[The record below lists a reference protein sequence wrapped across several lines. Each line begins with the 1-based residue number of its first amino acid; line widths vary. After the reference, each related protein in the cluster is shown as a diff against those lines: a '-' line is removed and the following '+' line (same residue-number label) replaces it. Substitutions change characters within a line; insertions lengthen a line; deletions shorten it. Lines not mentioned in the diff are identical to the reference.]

1 MTADAARALAERL
14 RHPRYE
20 VLPLDG
26 IEAAVLAHV
35 PKDVTV
41 TVTASPSRGLD
52 ATLGV
57 GELLAREGYAVVPH
71 ISARLV
77 RDAAHLAEV
86 LARLRAAGVR
96 EIFAPAGDAPE
107 PAGEF
112 SGAAALLAAMAERR
126 ADFPAIG
133 ITGYPESHHVITDEA
148 TISAMFEKAEMATYI
163 VSQIC
168 FDAGVTAGWIAAVR
182 ARGTGLP
189 IWIGVPGVVDHAK
202 LLRISMRIGLGEST
216 ALPSPPARMGPAP
229 PGPPVPARRAR
240 AGPRPDRRGSA
251 RERRRLSL
259 LHVQRGAADGALA
272 AAGARAPRPPGR
284 SVGVAGLHLVAHI
297 PRRPRDLERCRGAWY
312 ITPRPVA
319 PELAGRLSGCG

>member
-1 MTADAARALAERL
+1 MTADGARALAERL

-26 IEAAVLAHV
+26 IEAAVLEHV

-126 ADFPAIG
+126 ADFPLIG
-133 ITGYPESHHVITDEA
+133 ITGYPESHHVISDEA

-168 FDAGVTAGWIAAVR
+168 FDADVTAGWIAAVR

-189 IWIGVPGVVDHAK
+189 IWIGVPGVVDHSR

-216 ALPSPPARMGPAP
+216 RFLLHQHGWVRRLL
-229 PGPPVPARRAR
+229 ARRFRPDGAR
-240 AGPRPDRRGSA
+240 AGPRPDRR
-251 RERRRLSL
+251 
-259 LHVQRGAADGALA
+259 
-272 AAGARAPRPPGR
+272 
-284 SVGVAGLHLVAHI
+284 
-297 PRRPRDLERCRGAWY
+297 
-312 ITPRPVA
+312 
-319 PELAGRLSGCG
+319 